1 MTRSVNRS
9 SRTGRFVSS
18 GTVARAPRTTVTQTV
33 GGKKSGGQVHQS
45 AITGR
50 FVSGA
55 TAKWH
60 PGTTI
65 TRAV

>member
-18 GTVARAPRTTVTQTV
+18 GTVSRSPRTTVTQTV
-33 GGKKSGGQVHQS
+33 GGRKSGGQVRQS

-55 TAKWH
+55 TAQRH
-60 PGTTI
+60 PDTTI
-65 TRAV
+65 TRKI